1 MRKKRDFVKPWD
13 WNTWQKML
21 IIPKLF
27 VGLLGMLFL
36 AMPFDTYAQERTKV
50 TLDLKNVTLN
60 EMFEEMK
67 KQTDYDFFYNSQLLR
82 ARGFISVKADNEEV
96 TSVLDRVLPGVNL
109 EYQMNNNLVTIRAK
123 KVEQQQQVNFVQV
136 KGRVTDEKGNPLPG
150 AAVIIHGTT
159 QGVSTDMEGHYTLNV
174 RPDDV
179 LRFSFIGYKEEV
191 IPIKGKTM
199 VNVQLNPTAENL
211 EEVQVV
217 AFGTQKKESVVS
229 AITTVRPMDL
239 KSSSSDLTTQLAGKI
254 AGIIGWQTGGLPGA
268 LTEEEMNTNFYVR
281 GITSFQTGA
290 NRDPLILIDGVEMS
304 KLELARLAP
313 EDIESFS
320 VLKDASATAM
330 YGARG
335 ANGVILVTTKKG
347 EEGSVYTSVRYE
359 TVMSMPTKEIDVV
372 DPVTYMRLYNEALMT
387 RDPLASPRYTAQD
400 IQRRIDKNFPSWVY
414 PANDWYDI
422 LFKDYNVNHRLGIN
436 IRGGSNVMQYYAS
449 VNYVRDMGMLKTD
462 QLNEFDVN
470 IKNTTLSFRVNLNVN
485 LHPQIKV
492 LYNSTTNWDKYHGPL
507 NSVTEA
513 YALAFQADPVAY

>member
-27 VGLLGMLFL
+27 IGLLGMLFL

-67 KQTDYDFFYNSQLLR
+67 KQTDYDFFYNSQLLL

-174 RPDDV
+174 KPDDV
-179 LRFSFIGYKEEV
+179 LKFSFIGYKEEV
-191 IPIKGKTM
+191 RPVQGQTTI
-199 VNVQLNPTAENL
+199 NVGLQPTAENL

-229 AITTVRPMDL
+229 AITTIRPTEL
-239 KSSSSDLTTQLAGKI
+239 RSSSSDLTTQLTGKI
-254 AGIIGWQTGGLPGA
+254 AGIVGWQTGGLPGA
-268 LTEEEMNTNFYVR
+268 LTEDEMNTQFYVR
-281 GITSFQTGA
+281 GVTSFMGSSE
-290 NRDPLILIDGVEMS
+290 PLILLDGVETS
-304 KLELARLAP
+304 RVDLARVP
-313 EDIESFS
+313 VEDIESFS
-320 VLKDASATAM
+320 VLNPNRSL
-330 YGARG
+330 GF
-335 ANGVILVTTKKG
+335 L
-347 EEGSVYTSVRYE
+347 SVVW
-359 TVMSMPTKEIDVV
+359 
-372 DPVTYMRLYNEALMT
+372 
-387 RDPLASPRYTAQD
+387 Q
-400 IQRRIDKNFPSWVY
+400 
-414 PANDWYDI
+414 
-422 LFKDYNVNHRLGIN
+422 
-436 IRGGSNVMQYYAS
+436 
-449 VNYVRDMGMLKTD
+449 
-462 QLNEFDVN
+462 
-470 IKNTTLSFRVNLNVN
+470 
-485 LHPQIKV
+485 
-492 LYNSTTNWDKYHGPL
+492 
-507 NSVTEA
+507 
-513 YALAFQADPVAY
+513 